1 MGTQKANS
9 RAQSKELILTNVFLL
24 LIEFGKERRRFLTFL
39 CGPDSTDIRPE
50 AEVVG
55 ILPLAG
61 FLSVVSDLSDGLQGE
76 WGVPA
81 HDSPSSMPDTL
92 GEAELHL
99 ALLRVLGW
107 AHGLQADIKQVSRRN
122 VCINSPPSNMKT
134 RHLDG
139 SECLYTGL
147 NKEQGLWKS
156 N

>member
-9 RAQSKELILTNVFLL
+9 QSQSKELSLTNVFLL

-39 CGPDSTDIRPE
+39 CGPDSADRLPE

-76 WGVPA
+76 WDVPA
-81 HDSPSSMPDTL
+81 HDSPSSIPDTL
-92 GEAELHL
+92 GEAKLYL
-99 ALLRVLGW
+99 DLLRVLGW
-107 AHGLQADIKQVSRRN
+107 AQGLQADIKQISRRK
-122 VCINSPPSNMKT
+122 VCMNSPHSKMKT